1 MPICESNRIPDS
13 DPALIDYFPRLGKQ
27 AMRKLFIIVTD
38 ENGVL
43 LDRKEAE
50 VRDGISALYVQEI
63 IPGTDIIEHGVAELE
78 IGTQRTTWRGE

>member
-1 MPICESNRIPDS
+1 MRRI
-13 DPALIDYFPRLGKQ
+13 
-27 AMRKLFIIVTD
+27 FINVTD

-50 VRDGISALYVQEI
+50 VRDGISTLYVQEV

-78 IGTQRTTWRGE
+78 IGTQGTMWEDK